1 MATMSPGPEP
11 FVARRTELARLQQA
25 FERAH
30 AGEGSVTLLM
40 AEAGGGKTRLVEEFG
55 AAIPLAWGRAVEDAT
70 VAYRPWRQA
79 FRRLEIPFP
88 PPRPDGS
95 PEERAGHLLDIADEA
110 IATLATRSG
119 TGPIVIA
126 LDDLHWAD
134 EASLHLLRVLSA
146 EIAGMAV
153 MVVATAR
160 DPDPGTPLDATLGQL
175 MGKPAVAVL
184 HLAPLNRA
192 DVGEYLAAHPNTTVA
207 DWVHRQSGGNPLYV
221 RELSRLL
228 ADEAFPRDPSSTWLP
243 AEMRALLAHRLAQ
256 LDGPVRDVVGAASV
270 LGDEF
275 DLGTLEEVHGGPVDE
290 PIDAAVRRG
299 VLVLDH
305 DAPGW
310 ARFSHGLVRMA
321 LYGAMPSPQRVSL
334 HRRAAQL
341 LEAKGAASS
350 EEQLD
355 ELALHWLR
363 AASTPEERSH
373 AVDLLRRAARA
384 AMRRL
389 AFDEA
394 TRLLRS
400 ASATARLGPA
410 DLAQRAEIEVELVTA
425 EFNGGH
431 LGQALETGQRAVA
444 LGEEAQRPDLAATA
458 ALVLS
463 GIGDERT
470 FPGLLLLKERA
481 LHMMPAET
489 SPLRVRLEAQV
500 AHVRAELYGPAQAEA
515 ESRVAL
521 AHAQK
526 LGIADVLADAIRAR
540 HFVVSGPDGVAERQ
554 LLGARMIELG
564 GGGRSMAAL
573 WGHRWRIDA
582 AFELG
587 DVSGAHREVAELAQ
601 VVERLRR
608 PIADWHLLMA
618 RASLCV
624 TTGLLDEGEVLARQ
638 ARRLGQRLEDM
649 SVVGVTYAITGEI
662 ERLRGHGEEHAIRL
676 AFMDHM
682 NLPVAVA
689 DIAYI
694 SVGVGDFDAA
704 RRLHERVKAVVP
716 TLPVDARWLPTV
728 SLFGQTAAAL
738 NDPDGVE
745 AAYASLAPYG
755 ERCIAGGEGSVAC
768 GGSVSAVLAGMAA
781 LLGRTDDAGRHFAE
795 AAEMNRRIGV
805 APYLAETL
813 VHWAQF
819 LATTDAPAARP
830 LAEEARAIATRLGMD
845 RVARDSS
852 ALLGRLGPSGQSTI
866 DHLTRREREV
876 AALVAQG
883 RSNREIAEQ
892 LFLSERTVETHVSRI
907 LNKLD
912 LTSRTQL
919 AARVLAPG
927 RYVPE

>member
-1 MATMSPGPEP
+1 MSPGSEP
-11 FVARRTELARLQQA
+11 FVARRAELARLQQA
-25 FERAH
+25 FARAC
-30 AGEGSVTLLM
+30 AGEGSLTLLM

-55 AAIPLAWGRAVEDAT
+55 ATVPLAWGRAVEDAT

-88 PPRPDGS
+88 PPRADGG
-95 PEERAGHLLDIADEA
+95 PEERAGHLLEIADEA
-110 IATLATRSG
+110 IAALATGSG

-134 EASLHLLRVLSA
+134 EASLHLLRVLTG
-146 EIAGMAV
+146 EIARMAV
-153 MVVATAR
+153 MVLATAR
-160 DPDPGTPLDATLGQL
+160 DPDPGTPLDATLGQI
-175 MGKPAVAVL
+175 MGKPAVTVL
-184 HLAPLNRA
+184 RLAPLSRA
-192 DVGEYLAAHPNTTVA
+192 DVGEYLAAKPNTTVA

-228 ADEAFPRDPSSTWLP
+228 ADEAVPRDPSSTWMP

-256 LDGPVRDVVGAASV
+256 LDGPVREVVGAASV

-275 DLGTLEEVHGGPVDE
+275 DLRTLEDMHRGPVSE

-305 DAPGW
+305 DTPGW

-321 LYGAMPSPQRVSL
+321 LYSAMPSAQRVSL
-334 HRRAAQL
+334 HRRAAHL
-341 LEAKGAASS
+341 LEANGAAPS
-350 EEQLD
+350 EEELA

-363 AASTPEERSH
+363 AASTPSERSH
-373 AVDLLRRAARA
+373 AVDLLRRAAA
-384 AMRRL
+384 TAMRRL

-394 TRLLRS
+394 IRLLRS

-410 DLAQRAEIEVELVTA
+410 DLAERAEIEVELVTA

-444 LGEEAQRPDLAATA
+444 LGEQAHRPDLAATA

-470 FPGLLLLKERA
+470 FPELLLLKERA
-481 LHMMPAET
+481 LRLMLEET
-489 SPLRVRLEAQV
+489 SPLRVRLEAQIT
-500 AHVRAELYGPAQAEA
+500 HLRAEVHGPARAEV
-515 ESRVAL
+515 ESRAAL
-521 AHAQK
+521 AHAEK
-526 LGIADVLADAIRAR
+526 IGTADVLADAIRAR
-540 HFVVSGPDGVAERQ
+540 HFVVSGPEGVAERQ
-554 LLGARMIELG
+554 MLGARMIELG

-587 DVSGAHREVAELAQ
+587 DVSGAHREAAALAQ

-608 PIADWHLLMA
+608 PIADWHLLMT

-624 TTGLLDEGEVLARQ
+624 TIGRLDEGERLARQ

-662 ERLRGHGEEHAIRL
+662 ERLRGHGDEQAIRL

-689 DIAYI
+689 DIAHI

-704 RRLHERVKAVVP
+704 RRLHARVKAVVP
-716 TLPVDARWLPTV
+716 TLPVDARWLPTM

-745 AAYASLAPYG
+745 AAYALLAPYA
-755 ERCIAGGEGSVAC
+755 ERCIAGGEGSVSC
-768 GGSVSAVLAGMAA
+768 GGSVSTVLAGMAA

-813 VHWAQF
+813 LHWAHF
-819 LATTDAPAARP
+819 LATTDAAAAR
-830 LAEEARAIATRLGMD
+830 ARAGEARAIATRLGVD
-845 RVARDSS
+845 RVARDGS
-852 ALLGRLGPSGQSTI
+852 ALLDRLGPPGHSTI
-866 DHLTRREREV
+866 DPLTRREREV
-876 AALVAQG
+876 ASLVAQG
-883 RSNREIAEQ
+883 RSNREIAGH

-927 RYVPE
+927 GYVPE

>member
-1 MATMSPGPEP
+1 MSPVPEL
-11 FVARRTELARLQQA
+11 FVARRTELARMQQA
-25 FERAH
+25 FERAR
-30 AGEGSVTLLM
+30 AGEGSLTLLM
-40 AEAGGGKTRLVEEFG
+40 AEAGGGKTRLVEEFC
-55 AAIPLAWGRAVEDAT
+55 AAVPHAWGRAVEDAT

-88 PPRPDGS
+88 PPRADGGH
-95 PEERAGHLLDIADEA
+95 EERAGHMLEIADEA
-110 IATLATRSG
+110 IATLAAGSG
-119 TGPIVIA
+119 TAPIVIA

-134 EASLHLLRVLSA
+134 DASLHLLRVLTA
-146 EIAGMAV
+146 EIAGLAV
-153 MVVATAR
+153 MVLATAR
-160 DPDPGTPLDATLGQL
+160 DPEPGTPLDATLGQL
-175 MGKPAVAVL
+175 MGKPAVTVL
-184 HLAPLNRA
+184 RLPPLSSA

-228 ADEAFPRDPSSTWLP
+228 ADEAFPRDPSSTWMP

-275 DLGTLEEVHGGPVDE
+275 DVRTLEEVHGGPVSE

-321 LYGAMPSPQRVSL
+321 LYGAMPSAQRVSL

-341 LEAKGAASS
+341 LEANGAASS
-350 EEQLD
+350 EEQLA

-363 AASTPEERSH
+363 AASTPNERSH

-394 TRLLRS
+394 IRLLRS

-410 DLAQRAEIEVELVTA
+410 DLAERAEIEVELVTA

-444 LGEEAQRPDLAATA
+444 LGEQSQRPDLAATA

-463 GIGDERT
+463 GVGDERT
-470 FPGLLLLKERA
+470 FPSLLLLKERA
-481 LHMMPAET
+481 LHMMPAEA
-489 SPLRVRLEAQV
+489 SPLRVRLEAQI
-500 AHVRAELYGPAQAEA
+500 AHVRAELDGPAQAEA
-515 ESRVAL
+515 ESRAAL
-521 AHAQK
+521 AHAEK
-526 LGIADVLADAIRAR
+526 LGSADVLVDAIRAR

-587 DVSGAHREVAELAQ
+587 DVSGAHREAAALAQ
-601 VVERLRR
+601 VVGRLRR
-608 PIADWHLLMA
+608 PIADWHLLMT

-624 TTGLLDEGEVLARQ
+624 TSGRLDEGDLLARE

-662 ERLRGHGEEHAIRL
+662 ERLRGYGDEQAIRV

-682 NLPVAVA
+682 NLPVALA
-689 DIAYI
+689 DTAYI
-694 SVGVGDFDAA
+694 SVGVGDFDVA
-704 RRLHERVKAVVP
+704 RRLHERVKAMVP
-716 TLPVDARWLPTV
+716 ALPVDARWLPTV
-728 SLFGQTAAAL
+728 SLFAQTAAAL
-738 NDPDGVE
+738 NDPEGAE
-745 AAYASLAPYG
+745 AAYASLAPYA
-755 ERCIAGGEGSVAC
+755 ERCVAGGEGSVSC
-768 GGSVSAVLAGMAA
+768 GGSVSTVLACVAAVL
-781 LLGRTDDAGRHFAE
+781 GRADDAARHFEE
-795 AAEMNRRIGV
+795 AAGMNRRIGV
-805 APYLAETL
+805 PPYLAETL
-813 VHWAQF
+813 LHWAQF
-819 LATTDAPAARP
+819 LAATDAAAARP
-830 LAEEARAIATRLGMD
+830 RAEEAKAIATRLGLD

-852 ALLGRLGPSGQSTI
+852 ALLDRLGPPGQSTI
-866 DHLTRREREV
+866 DPLTRREREV
-876 AALVAQG
+876 ASLVAQG
-883 RSNREIAEQ
+883 RSNRDIAEH

-907 LNKLD
+907 LSKLD